1 MTPRPLALTVAVAG
15 LLAVAPAASA
25 ATLTTDTRCYQ
36 ENGEV
41 VLNGAGYAP
50 QSTVTVT
57 RDGAALGSATTDDN
71 GAFQRK
77 FVTPEL
83 SGVKEAVYS
92 LIATDQQQ
100 NAATT
105 RYRSTKVFADFSPG
119 SGNPRRLRVRFTV
132 NGFGLARAQASVYLH
147 YVRKGSSH
155 VTRTIR
161 LGTARGTCG
170 VIRQTKLRRLFPFA
184 PSRGTWILQFDT
196 FKRYER
202 ATSKRTTPWVRKPVE
217 VFTRKR

>member
-1 MTPRPLALTVAVAG
+1 MTPRPLVLSLAVAG
-15 LLAVAPAASA
+15 VLGLAPVASA

-36 ENGEV
+36 ERGEV
-41 VLNGAGYAP
+41 VLRGEGYAP
-50 QSTVTVT
+50 NSTVTVM
-57 RDGAALGSATTDDN
+57 RDGAALGAAPTEADGT
-71 GAFQRK
+71 FQRK
-77 FVTPEL
+77 FTTPAL
-83 SGVKEAVYS
+83 TGVREAVYS
-92 LIATDQQQ
+92 LTATDQQQ

-105 RYRSTKVFADFSPG
+105 RYRSTKVFADFNPG

-132 NGFGLARAQASVYLH
+132 NGFGLARAHASVYLH

-196 FKRYER
+196 FRRYER